1 MKLLNKK
8 LLIFD
13 LDGTLIDSV
22 PDLAKAVNFT
32 LNSLNIDTFS
42 EDTIR
47 KWVGNGAQTLVKRAL
62 SGDTI
67 ISNNINEDLF
77 NKALNIFLDYYSNHL
92 YDSTTL
98 YKNVKGTL
106 TTLKQNGYILTIVTN
121 KPFDFIKPIL
131 EALNIEE
138 LFEYYIGADSLDIK
152 KPSPKPLLHV
162 CKKLN
167 IDYSN
172 TVMIGDSKNDILA
185 AKSAN
190 MESIAVSYGYNYNEH
205 ISTYNPDIVVDNFEY
220 ILKYL

>member
-47 KWVGNGAQTLVKRAL
+47 EWVGNGAQTLVKRAL

-92 YDSTTL
+92 CDSTTL
-98 YKNVKGTL
+98 YKNVKDTL

-172 TVMIGDSKNDILA
+172 TVIIGDSKNDILA

-190 MESIAVSYGYNYNEH
+190 IESIAVSYGYNYNEH